1 MEELFMTRELRVLA
15 VIGLVLGATLGMAGS
30 MVAASN
36 VRAVCWAIDAAG
48 VIVATV
54 ILALSY
60 LRAAKMEV
68 AAGFLIYAIGEAIM
82 LTGTSMSLEA
92 SVPAFAA
99 GTALW
104 SLGLLLISVP
114 REFLLLTRLTGLIAA
129 VEFGMVS
136 LQIFWGRSLTPISRP
151 LPMFAYPILVLTFCG
166 WIWTI
171 VRHGAEIGATETQAP
186 RTRATVVIR

>member
-1 MEELFMTRELRVLA
+1 MEEWFMSRELRVLA
-15 VIGLVLGATLGMAGS
+15 VIGLVLGAMLGMAGS

-82 LTGTSMSLEA
+82 LTGTSMSLDA

-104 SLGLLLISVP
+104 SLGLILISVP

-136 LQIFWGRSLTPISRP
+136 LQIFWGRPLTPISRP
-151 LPMFAYPILVLTFCG
+151 LPMFAYPILVLTFFG
-166 WIWTI
+166 WIWTV
-171 VRHGAEIGATETQAP
+171 VRHGAEIGAVETQAP
-186 RTRATVVIR
+186 RARATVVIR

>member
-1 MEELFMTRELRVLA
+1 MTRELRVLA
-15 VIGLVLGATLGMAGS
+15 VVGLVLGATLGMAGS

-36 VRAVCWAIDAAG
+36 VRAVCWAIDAVG

-54 ILALSY
+54 TLALSY
-60 LRAAKMEV
+60 LRAGKMEV
-68 AAGFLIYAIGEAIM
+68 AIGFLVYAMGEAIM

-99 GTALW
+99 GIALW
-104 SLGLLLISVP
+104 SVGLVLISVP

-129 VEFGMVS
+129 VQFAMVS
-136 LQIFWGRSLTPISRP
+136 LRIFWGVQLTPISRP
-151 LPMFAYPILVLTFCG
+151 LPMFAYPVLVLTFFG

-171 VRHGAEIGATETQAP
+171 VRHGAEVGAIETQAQA
-186 RTRATVVIR
+186 RRATVVIR

>member
-1 MEELFMTRELRVLA
+1 MTRELRVLA
-15 VIGLVLGATLGMAGS
+15 IIGLLAGAILGMAGS

-60 LRAAKMEV
+60 LRAGKMEV
-68 AAGFLIYAIGEAIM
+68 AVGFLIYAIGEAIM
-82 LTGTSMSLEA
+82 LTGTPMSLEG

-104 SLGLLLISVP
+104 SVGLILVSVP
-114 REFLLLTRLTGLIAA
+114 REFALLTRLTGLIAA
-129 VEFGMVS
+129 VLFGVVS
-136 LQIFWGRSLTPISRP
+136 LHIFWGTPLTPIARP
-151 LPMFAYPILVLTFCG
+151 LPFFAYPVLVLTFFG

-171 VRHGAEIGATETQAP
+171 VRHGAEVAAPETQAQ
-186 RTRATVVIR
+186 RKRATVVIR

>member
-1 MEELFMTRELRVLA
+1 MEELFMNRELRVLA
-15 VIGLVLGATLGMAGS
+15 AIGLVLGATLGMAGS
-30 MVAASN
+30 IVAASN
-36 VRAVCWAIDAAG
+36 VRAVCWAG

-82 LTGTSMSLEA
+82 LTGTSMSLDA

-104 SLGLLLISVP
+104 SLGLILISVP

-136 LQIFWGRSLTPISRP
+136 LQIFWGRPLTPISRP
-151 LPMFAYPILVLTFCG
+151 LPMFAYPILVLTFFG

-171 VRHGAEIGATETQAP
+171 VRHGAEIGAVEAQAA
-186 RTRATVVIR
+186 RARATVVIR

>member
-1 MEELFMTRELRVLA
+1 MTGVLRVLA
-15 VIGLVLGATLGMAGS
+15 VVGLVAGGVLGMAGS

-36 VRAVCWAIDAAG
+36 VRSVCWAIDATG
-48 VIVATV
+48 VIVATA

-60 LRAAKMEV
+60 LRAGKIEV
-68 AAGFLIYAIGEAIM
+68 AAGFLIYAIGEGIM

-104 SLGLLLISVP
+104 SAGLVLVSVP
-114 REFLLLTRLTGLIAA
+114 RDFNLITRFTGLIAA
-129 VEFGMVS
+129 VLFGMVS
-136 LQIFWGRSLTPISRP
+136 LRIFWGRPLTPITRP
-151 LPMFAYPILVLTFCG
+151 LPMFAYPVLVLTFIG

-171 VRHGAEIGATETQAP
+171 VRHGAELGAAEMRTQP
-186 RTRATVVIR
+186 RRATVVIR

>member
-1 MEELFMTRELRVLA
+1 MSRELRVLA

-104 SLGLLLISVP
+104 SLGLILISVP
-114 REFLLLTRLTGLIAA
+114 REC
-129 VEFGMVS
+129 S
-136 LQIFWGRSLTPISRP
+136 
-151 LPMFAYPILVLTFCG
+151 
-166 WIWTI
+166 
-171 VRHGAEIGATETQAP
+171 
-186 RTRATVVIR
+186 

>member
-1 MEELFMTRELRVLA
+1 MEELFMNRELRVLA
-15 VIGLVLGATLGMAGS
+15 AIGLVLGATLGMAGS
-30 MVAASN
+30 IVAASN

-82 LTGTSMSLEA
+82 LTGTSMSLDA

-104 SLGLLLISVP
+104 SLGLILISVP

-136 LQIFWGRSLTPISRP
+136 LQIFWGRPLTPISRP
-151 LPMFAYPILVLTFCG
+151 LPMFAYPILVLTFFG

-171 VRHGAEIGATETQAP
+171 VRHGAEIGAVEAQAA
-186 RTRATVVIR
+186 RARATVVIR

>member
-1 MEELFMTRELRVLA
+1 MTKELRILTVM
-15 VIGLVLGATLGMAGS
+15 GLLLGAILGMAGS

-60 LRAAKMEV
+60 LRAGKIEV
-68 AAGFLIYAIGEAIM
+68 AAGFLIYAMGEAIM
-82 LTGTSMSLEA
+82 LTGTPMSLEA

-104 SLGLLLISVP
+104 AVGLMLISVP
-114 REFLLLTRLTGLIAA
+114 REFTLLTRLTGLIAA
-129 VEFGMVS
+129 VLFGMVS
-136 LQIFWGRSLTPISRP
+136 LHIFRGTPLTPIARP
-151 LPMFAYPILVLTFCG
+151 LPFFAYPILVLTFFG

-171 VRHGAEIGATETQAP
+171 VRHGAEVAAPENQAQRR
-186 RTRATVVIR
+186 RTTIAIR

>member
-1 MEELFMTRELRVLA
+1 MTRELRVLA
-15 VIGLVLGATLGMAGS
+15 VVGLVAGAILGMAGS

-60 LRAAKMEV
+60 LRAGKMEV
-68 AAGFLIYAIGEAIM
+68 AAGFLVYAIGEAIM

-104 SLGLLLISVP
+104 SVGLTLISVP
-114 REFLLLTRLTGLIAA
+114 REFVLLTRLTGLVAA
-129 VEFGMVS
+129 VLFGMVS
-136 LQIFWGRSLTPISRP
+136 LHIFRGTPLTPISRP
-151 LPMFAYPILVLTFCG
+151 LPFFAYPILVLTFLG

-171 VRHGAEIGATETQAP
+171 VRHGAEVAGAETQAQ
-186 RTRATVVIR
+186 RKRATVVIR

>member
-1 MEELFMTRELRVLA
+1 MTKELRILA
-15 VIGLVLGATLGMAGS
+15 VAGLLLGATLGMAGS

-54 ILALSY
+54 TLALAY
-60 LRAAKMEV
+60 LRAERMEV
-68 AAGFLIYAIGEAIM
+68 AIGFLVYAIGEAIM

-104 SLGLLLISVP
+104 SVGLILVSVP
-114 REFLLLTRLTGLIAA
+114 REFVLLTRLTGLIAA
-129 VEFGMVS
+129 VEFGVVS
-136 LQIFWGRSLTPISRP
+136 LHIFRGTPLTPISRP
-151 LPMFAYPILVLTFCG
+151 LPMFAYPMLVLTFFG

-171 VRHGAEIGATETQAP
+171 VRHGAEVGAPETQ
-186 RTRATVVIR
+186 RQRNRATMVIR